1 MGEIIKMA
9 IAFTITFTFLSLFLF
24 LFRKM
29 IIKFLV
35 NPMIRIIMED
45 KYEENLWEM
54 VSAIRRFDPQKIV
67 EINLRAQ
74 SGKVIER
81 PMGSPKK
88 FPNFEPIVFYSAQ
101 LQSYTTSQDLK
112 IDMRVT
118 IGPKAK
124 RPMEV
129 EIPILISAMGYGVAL
144 SEKVKISLAQAAT
157 KVGTAICSG
166 EGAILPEEMEAAN
179 KYIVQYSRAKWGK
192 SKETLRRADMI
203 EINLGQGAN
212 GSIGSRITP
221 DLLQGR
227 VRELMDLEP
236 DEDALIHE
244 TFVCNQNQDYLK
256 KKVKELKKITGGVPV
271 GAKIMA
277 STKIEQDLAFLI
289 DMDVDYIAIDGC
301 QGGTKGGPPI
311 MEDDFGIPTLHGLIR
326 AVDYLKQQN
335 MYQKISIIVSG
346 GLYCPGDFLKAIA
359 LGADAVYIGTP
370 MLFAIS
376 HTEVLK
382 SIPWEPPTGVVYYN
396 GKKAKK
402 FNIEKGAHYATNFLK
417 SCTSEMEVAV
427 RALGKVSI
435 SQVNREDM
443 ASYDKEMAE
452 LLRIPYTGNPF
463 PR

>member
-1 MGEIIKMA
+1 MGEIMRMC
-9 IAFTITFTFLSLFLF
+9 IAFTITIMFLSLLF
-24 LFRKM
+24 FVFRKV
-29 IIKFLV
+29 IFKFMV
-35 NPMIRIIMED
+35 NPLIRILMED

-74 SGKVIER
+74 SGTVIER

-101 LQSYTTSQDLK
+101 LQSYTTPQDVK

-118 IGPKAK
+118 LGPKAK
-124 RPMEV
+124 RPME
-129 EIPILISAMGYGVAL
+129 IKTPILISAMGYGVAV
-144 SEKVKISLAQAAT
+144 SERVKIALAHAAA
-157 KVGTAICSG
+157 KAGTAICSG

-179 KYIVQYSRAKWGK
+179 KYIVQYSRVKWGK
-192 SKETLRRADMI
+192 SKEILRRADMI
-203 EINLGQGAN
+203 EIKLGQGAY

-221 DLLQGR
+221 DFLQGR
-227 VRELMDLEP
+227 VRELMGLEP
-236 DEDALIHE
+236 DEDAMIHE
-244 TFVCNQNQDYLK
+244 TFVCDQDQGYLK
-256 KKVKELKKITGGVPV
+256 NKVKELKKITGGVPV

-277 STKIEQDLAFLI
+277 NTKMEQDLALLI
-289 DMDVDYIAIDGC
+289 DMDVDFIVIDGC

-326 AVDYLKQQN
+326 AVDYLKQRN
-335 MYQKISIIVSG
+335 LYKKISLIVSG

-376 HTEVLK
+376 HTAVLK
-382 SIPWEPPTGVVYYN
+382 SIPWEPPTSVVYYN

-402 FNIEKGAHYATNFLK
+402 FNIEKGIKHAANFLK
-417 SCTSEMEVAV
+417 SSTSEMEVAV
-427 RALGKVSI
+427 RALGKRSI
-435 SQVNREDM
+435 SEVNREDL

-452 LLRIPYTGNPF
+452 LLGIPFTGYPY
-463 PR
+463 P